1 MKHRSP
7 AAVLLLPIITFG
19 IHSLYW
25 IVSTKTE
32 INELVAEKVPTA
44 WLLIVP
50 IANFYFLWKYA
61 AGASAVTKGAQSQGL
76 IFVLMLLLGPIGYAI
91 VQSYYNKVTAV

>member
-19 IHSLYW
+19 IYSLVW
-25 IVSTKTE
+25 IVKTKGE
-32 INELVAEKVPTA
+32 INALVSTKVPTA

-50 IANFYFLWKYA
+50 IANFVFLWKYA
-61 AGASAVTKGAQSQGL
+61 GGAAEVTKNALSQGL
-76 IFVLMLLLGPIGYAI
+76 AFVLLLILGPIGQAV
-91 VQSYYNKVTAV
+91 VQSYYNKVAA

>member
-7 AAVLLLPIITFG
+7 VAVLLLPIITFG

-32 INELVAEKVPTA
+32 INELVTEKVPTA

-61 AGASAVTKGAQSQGL
+61 AGASAVTKGEQSQGL
-76 IFVLMLLLGPIGYAI
+76 IFVLALLLGPIGYAI
-91 VQSYYNKVTAV
+91 IQSYYNKVSAV